1 MSDRIKDACIVCFDA
16 HKGDCSGF
24 ARAVADR
31 LDIKLQGIA
40 DAIVDTL
47 RSGNGWTPLPNGVA
61 AAASAKAGRLVIGG
75 LKGSEQAHK
84 NGHGHVVVVVEGPLA
99 RGAYPSAYWG
109 SLGGRP
115 GRGLT
120 TNFAWTEADRDRI
133 SYAEHVLPPPGPDSD
148 ESRP

>member
-1 MSDRIKDACIVCFDA
+1 MSDRIKDACIACFDA

-31 LDIKLQGIA
+31 LAVELQGVA

-47 RSGNGWTPLPNGVA
+47 RSGKGWPPLLNGAA

-84 NGHGHVVVVVEGPLA
+84 NGHGHVVVVIDGPLA

-109 SLGGRP
+109 SLGGQP

-120 TNFAWTEADRDRI
+120 TNFAWTEADHDRI
-133 SYAEHVLPPPGPDSD
+133 SYAEHVVPPPRQEPG
-148 ESRP
+148 ETRP

>member
-1 MSDRIKDACIVCFDA
+1 MSDRIKDACIACFDV

-31 LDIKLQGIA
+31 LDVELQGIA

-47 RSGNGWTPLPNGVA
+47 RSGEGWTPLPNGVA

-75 LKGSEQAHK
+75 LKGSEQARK
-84 NGHGHVVVVVEGPLA
+84 NGHGHLVVVIDGPLM

-109 SLGGRP
+109 SLGGQP

-120 TNFAWTEADRDRI
+120 TNFAWAEADRDRV
-133 SYAEHVLPPPGPDSD
+133 SYAEHALPPSQQEPD
-148 ESRP
+148 ETHP